1 MEGCPLRRRHALI
14 WPSLGAP
21 RFSVAEALEWIMR
34 QNGVT
39 KVDRYLDDFITMGP
53 PNSEACST
61 NLHQIR
67 AVCEDLGVPLAM
79 DKLDGPTQC
88 LTFLGIEIDTQAGIL
103 RLSADKLSRLKAQ
116 LMGRSVRKSCRR
128 YQLEALIGTLQRACR
143 VVRPGRAFL
152 GRTIDLLR
160 IQGATQRYHHI
171 RLGVVLSS

>member
-1 MEGCPLRRRHALI
+1 MC
-14 WPSLGAP
+14 
-21 RFSVAEALEWIMR
+21 

-39 KVDRYLDDFITMGP
+39 KVDHYFDDFITMGP
-53 PNSEACST
+53 PNSEACSA
-61 NLHQIR
+61 NLHQIL

-103 RLSADKLSRLKAQ
+103 RLSVDKLSRLKAQ
-116 LMGRSVRKSCRR
+116 LMGRSARKSCRR

-152 GRTIDLLR
+152 RRMIDLLR
-160 IQGATQRYHHI
+160 IRGATQRYHYI
-171 RLGVVLSS
+171 RLGVVLSSWSDVSTLDEPVRLL

>member
-1 MEGCPLRRRHALI
+1 MPPHDVGVANGRQICFRRWGSPL
-14 WPSLGAP
+14 P
-21 RFSVAEALEWIMR
+21 RQRCDEAL
-34 QNGVT
+34 
-39 KVDRYLDDFITMGP
+39 GP
-53 PNSEACST
+53 PNSEACSA
-61 NLHQIR
+61 NLHQIL

-116 LMGRSVRKSCRR
+116 LMGRSARKSCRR

-152 GRTIDLLR
+152 RRMIDFE
-160 IQGATQRYHHI
+160 GPV
-171 RLGVVLSS
+171 RLQMRNSCVGFAFAA

>member
-1 MEGCPLRRRHALI
+1 
-14 WPSLGAP
+14 
-21 RFSVAEALEWIMR
+21 MR

-39 KVDRYLDDFITMGP
+39 KVDHYLDDFITMGP
-53 PNSEACST
+53 PNSEACSA
-61 NLHQIR
+61 NLHQIL

-116 LMGRSVRKSCRR
+116 LTARSVRKSCRR
-128 YQLEALIGTLQRACR
+128 YQLEALIGVPAGWSGQE
-143 VVRPGRAFL
+143 GRSL
-152 GRTIDLLR
+152 GVTIDLLR
-160 IQGATQRYHHI
+160 IRGATQRYHHI